1 MLSSSKNNNPR
12 LSVAKKTKHFSVDWL
27 STGGVADN
35 NAVGRADPPRA
46 RVKRQ
51 NKTELL
57 FKMNLS
63 TASRGL
69 STRLWTTRANVT
81 ENSALKV

>member
-1 MLSSSKNNNPR
+1 M
-12 LSVAKKTKHFSVDWL
+12 AKKNKHFSVDLL
-27 STGGVADN
+27 SMGGVADN

-69 STRLWTTRANVT
+69 STPVFEPQEQTLRRTVL
-81 ENSALKV
+81 